1 MKQDSPLFL
10 EELEKFKMETKQVPA
25 SVLVLDALSQ
35 LHATVPCSF
44 VGATHGTFWR
54 RTCR

>member
-10 EELEKFKMETKQVPA
+10 EELEKFKIETKQVPA

-44 VGATHGTFWR
+44 MGATHGTFWR